1 MRSPVNSK
9 YEAGMNRFR
18 GICLSEVIITSVISL
33 IIALAV
39 GTLVVGGNRAWHNS
53 YDSAN
58 SQIETDSMTIMTIF
72 GGIGRKS
79 NRMSYRLYNL
89 HNGRLTAAEPKLA
102 GSEEVV
108 SGDAVEFRYW
118 DVELDKTDS
127 HGVMDSEKLAT
138 AYALFYVDGGKLK
151 LDYGPYP
158 PGAIP
163 NSSKSAQR
171 NTSGVTTRVLAEDVS
186 SVSNSGAGVFSHTT
200 INGVGQGCVRI
211 NLVLKDPDTERE
223 TRITTATLLRNMWP
237 K

>member
-1 MRSPVNSK
+1 M
-9 YEAGMNRFR
+9 M
-18 GICLSEVIITSVISL
+18 ISL

-58 SQIETDSMTIMTIF
+58 SQMETDSIAITAVF
-72 GGIGRKS
+72 GGIGRRA
-79 NRMSYRLYNL
+79 NRLNYRLFNL
-89 HNGRLTAAEPKLA
+89 HEGTLTVAEPKFA

-108 SGDAVEFRYW
+108 SGNAVEFKYW

-127 HGVMDSEKLAT
+127 HGVMDASKLAT
-138 AYALFYVDGGKLK
+138 AYALFYVDGDKLK
-151 LDYGPYP
+151 VDYGPYP

-163 NSSKSAQR
+163 DASKSARR
-171 NTSGVTTRVLAEDVS
+171 NTRGVTTNVLAEN
-186 SVSNSGAGVFSHTT
+186 VSNVPHSDAGAFSHTT

-223 TRITTATLLRNMWP
+223 TRVTTATLLRNIWP